1 MYFVLYSSFGFT
13 SWKCLL
19 MMFLTVIDYSVSNM
33 YIIFMN
39 INTFPFL
46 HISLEKFPIHIQQLD
61 RWQNSWTGQKDNSHK
76 KPIPFYYS

>member
-1 MYFVLYSSFGFT
+1 MYFVRFIWFYVLNVFAHDVFNGI
-13 SWKCLL
+13 WL
-19 MMFLTVIDYSVSNM
+19 FLEQNV
-33 YIIFMN
+33 IFMN

-46 HISLEKFPIHIQQLD
+46 HICLEKFPIHIQQLD